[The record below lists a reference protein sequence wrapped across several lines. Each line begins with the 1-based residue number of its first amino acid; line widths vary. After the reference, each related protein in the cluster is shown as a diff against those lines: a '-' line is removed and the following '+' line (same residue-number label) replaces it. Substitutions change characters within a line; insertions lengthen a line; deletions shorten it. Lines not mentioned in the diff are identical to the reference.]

1 MVVTPTI
8 NPACELCQGRR
19 VKMDLRDAVLS
30 HLPNPSLRA
39 CRANLII
46 VLTRSCCSDGELS
59 LGVGI
64 FCPAMSGVLLND
76 EHIHEEVALMP
87 CSRSEVQGA
96 TTHESKSS

>member
-1 MVVTPTI
+1 MAVTPTI

-39 CRANLII
+39 CTANLII
-46 VLTRSCCSDGELS
+46 VLTRSYCSDGELS

-64 FCPAMSGVLLND
+64 FCPAT
-76 EHIHEEVALMP
+76 LMP
-87 CSRSEVQGA
+87 CSWSEVQGA
-96 TTHESKSS
+96 TTHEPKSS